1 MPEGRQRFST
11 GNGPPGSSPG
21 GPTPDALD
29 DTGQSINC
37 LNMVNNLHE
46 KQRKASAGT
55 IVIENTVTQSAK
67 ISRCESH
74 RLTCRRGMHER
85 PDTEVNLYQSRTRFP
100 ANQLYQQRGLRHGCQ
115 GSITTTN
122 PIMEE

>member
-21 GPTPDALD
+21 GPTPDDLYD
-29 DTGQSINC
+29 IGQSIRC
-37 LNMVNNLHE
+37 LKMVSNLYE
-46 KQRKASAGT
+46 KQVSVSTGT
-55 IVIENTVTQSAK
+55 VFTGNLVTQSAMVS
-67 ISRCESH
+67 IFESH

-85 PDTEVNLYQSRTRFP
+85 PDIEVNLYQSRTRLP
-100 ANQLYQQRGLRHGCQ
+100 ANKEHQTRDLRHGCQ
-115 GSITTTN
+115 GSLIIHN

>member
-21 GPTPDALD
+21 GPTPNALH

-37 LNMVNNLHE
+37 LKMVNNLHE
-46 KQRKASAGT
+46 KQNKALIGT
-55 IVIENTVTQSAK
+55 TVIANMVTQSAM
-67 ISRCESH
+67 ISIFESH

-85 PDTEVNLYQSRTRFP
+85 PDTEVNLYQSRTRLP
-100 ANQLYQQRGLRHGCQ
+100 AKQSYQQRDLRHGGQ
-115 GSITTTN
+115 GSITITN

>member
-21 GPTPDALD
+21 GPTPETLYDI
-29 DTGQSINC
+29 GQSIRC
-37 LNMVNNLHE
+37 LKMVNNLYE
-46 KQRKASAGT
+46 KQRNASTGT
-55 IVIENTVTQSAK
+55 TFIENTITQSAMVS
-67 ISRCESH
+67 IFELH

-85 PDTEVNLYQSRTRFP
+85 ADIEINLYQSRIRLP
-100 ANQLYQQRGLRHGCQ
+100 ANKQIKTRDLRHGCQ
-115 GSITTTN
+115 GSITITN